1 MTARLPVSDADRHYA
16 DCMDLW
22 VRWMRV
28 QQSPR
33 GFSGLDSVC
42 GQAASNFM
50 AAEDDSDIVY
60 EKADKR
66 LAEMVN
72 ACVESLMPNERLAIY
87 IAHGLARQWP
97 WPRVSMALCLE
108 LGTVTLRRLIA
119 KRC

>member
-1 MTARLPVSDADRHYA
+1 MTARLPLSDADRHYA
-16 DCMDLW
+16 DCIDLW

-28 QQSPR
+28 QQTPR
-33 GFSGLDSVC
+33 GYSGLDSVC

-66 LAEMVN
+66 LAEAVN
-72 ACVESLMPNERLAIY
+72 ACVESLMPAERLAIY
-87 IAHGLARQWP
+87 IEHGLARFWP
-97 WPRVSMALCLE
+97 WPRVSRMESLQ
-108 LGTVTLRRLIA
+108 LGEITLRRLVA